1 MKHLLYPILFVILLS
16 ACQKQKFQVI
26 IRGGTVYDGS
36 GTAGIVTD
44 VGINS
49 DTVAFIGDL
58 SKAIGE
64 KEIDANERFV
74 AKKIPQYKIVLND
87 LFEGDLSDIKSWL
100 DVGCGHGEF
109 IIAINSLSKEKIM
122 VLGSEPNI
130 YKQDSARSKGL
141 NVTYFDI
148 ETHQNKYDVISLLDV
163 YSHLPNPVLFIQ
175 KLKNLLNPN
184 GELIL
189 ETGDSANFSAKEIP
203 KPLCLPDHLSFA
215 SEKIVIDILERNG
228 FEIIKIK
235 KYPYLIFDLK
245 TILKEV
251 VKLFVP
257 NYHSYIKYYFN
268 WKKHSET
275 NMYIRA
281 RLK

>member
-1 MKHLLYPILFVILLS
+1 MSNVNCYNCNADQNEFFMKENGFTMVKCSKCGLLYVKDPPDDEMRKIAVS
-16 ACQKQKFQVI
+16 EGKHK
-26 IRGGTVYDGS
+26 
-36 GTAGIVTD
+36 
-44 VGINS
+44 
-49 DTVAFIGDL
+49 
-58 SKAIGE
+58 GE
-64 KEIDANERFV
+64 KEIDASERFV
-74 AKKIPQYKIVLND
+74 ANKIPQYKIVLND
-87 LFEGDLSDIKSWL
+87 LFEGGFSNIKNWL

-109 IIAINSLSKEKIM
+109 IIAVNSFSKEKIA
-122 VLGSEPNI
+122 VSGSEPNI
-130 YKQDSARSKGL
+130 YKQNSARSKGL

-148 ETHQNKYDVISLLDV
+148 ETHQKKYDVISLLDV

-175 KLKNLLNPN
+175 MLKNLLNPG

-189 ETGDSANFSAKEIP
+189 ETGNSANFSAKEIT

-235 KYPYLIFDLK
+235 KYPYLVFDLK
-245 TILKEV
+245 SICKEV
-251 VKLFVP
+251 VKLVVP
-257 NYHSYIKYYFN
+257 NYHSYIRHYFN

-281 RLK
+281 KLK